1 MKTDS
6 DNRSTTFFEKTIGES
21 KDLNDQ
27 LQDLVD
33 FVKDNS
39 KATAVY
45 VGKLLTL
52 NKPIKD
58 DDDDLA
64 HIDKEAP

>member
-1 MKTDS
+1 M
-6 DNRSTTFFEKTIGES
+6 
-21 KDLNDQ
+21 NDQ

-58 DDDDLA
+58 DDDDVA

>member
-1 MKTDS
+1 M
-6 DNRSTTFFEKTIGES
+6 
-21 KDLNDQ
+21 NDQ

-58 DDDDLA
+58 DDDDRA
-64 HIDKEAP
+64 HMDLQAA